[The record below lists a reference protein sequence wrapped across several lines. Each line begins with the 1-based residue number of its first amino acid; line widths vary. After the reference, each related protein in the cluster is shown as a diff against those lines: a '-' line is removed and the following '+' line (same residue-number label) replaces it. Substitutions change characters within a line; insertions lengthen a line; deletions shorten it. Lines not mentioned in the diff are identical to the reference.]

1 MKPSELKKERM
12 KIIYDL
18 SKVMTHQEISI
29 KLEIPRSTVTD
40 NVSRWQS
47 KLNQIKL
54 NENKLK
60 KV

>member
-1 MKPSELKKERM
+1 MKPSELKNERM

-18 SKVMTHQEISI
+18 SKVMTHQEIADYL
-29 KLEIPRSTVTD
+29 KIPRSTVTD